1 VVRIALFVDGLSLVP
16 YSCLSFLLRTGPN
29 PSRSLF
35 CPTHQLI
42 MKILVVGGAG
52 YIGSHTARVL
62 RKNGFEVLIYDN
74 LSTGFEFL
82 AKGFDLVI
90 GDVHDRSKLLEVL
103 KQSDAVMYFA
113 ANHYVGE
120 SMVNP
125 RKYYRNNVE
134 GGLSLL
140 NCVVDAGTKTFIFS
154 STCSIYGAPAK
165 MPITEEY
172 PRLPVNPYGVSK
184 VFFEQALESYGE
196 AYGLRFASL
205 RYFNAAGADE
215 SGEIGE
221 CHEPEPHLI
230 PLTLRAAAGFGPELQ
245 IYGTDYPTPDGTCIR
260 DYINVV
266 DLAEAHV
273 MALNHLMAG
282 NPSFLVNLGTGEGSS
297 VMQVISTVEAATGKK
312 VPRKIVPRR
321 LGDPPAL
328 VADPSKA
335 QKLLRWKAKRN
346 LRDNVE
352 SAWKWMQKRG
362 K

>member
-1 VVRIALFVDGLSLVP
+1 
-16 YSCLSFLLRTGPN
+16 
-29 PSRSLF
+29 
-35 CPTHQLI
+35 

-52 YIGSHTARVL
+52 YIGSHTAHAL
-62 RKNGFEVLIYDN
+62 RRAGLDVLIYDN

-82 AKGFDLVI
+82 AKGFELIV
-90 GDVHDRSKLLEVL
+90 GDVHDRAKLMEVL
-103 KQSDAVMYFA
+103 KRSDAVMYFA

-140 NCVVDAGTKTFIFS
+140 NSVVDAGVKTVIFS
-154 STCSIYGAPAK
+154 STCSVYGAPTK

-196 AYGLRFASL
+196 AYGLRYANL

-215 SGEIGE
+215 GGEIGE
-221 CHEPEPHLI
+221 CHDPEPHLI
-230 PLTLRAAAGFGPELQ
+230 PLTLRAAAGLGRELQ
-245 IYGTDYPTPDGTCIR
+245 IFGTDYPTPDGTCVR

-266 DLAEAHV
+266 DLADAHV
-273 MALNHLMAG
+273 MALQHLLAG
-282 NPSFLVNLGTGEGSS
+282 NPSFFVNLGTGAGSS
-297 VMQVISTVEAATGKK
+297 VMEVISTVESVTGKK

-328 VADPSKA
+328 VADPKKA
-335 QKLLRWKAKRN
+335 QQLLNWKAKRS

-352 SAWKWMQKRG
+352 TAWRWMQKRG
-362 K
+362 Q

>member
-1 VVRIALFVDGLSLVP
+1 L
-16 YSCLSFLLRTGPN
+16 
-29 PSRSLF
+29 
-35 CPTHQLI
+35 
-42 MKILVVGGAG
+42 KILVVGGAG

-62 RKNGFEVLIYDN
+62 RRAGLDVLIYDN

-82 AKGFDLVI
+82 AKGFELVV
-90 GDVHDRSKLLEVL
+90 GDVHDRDKLLEAL
-103 KQSDAVMYFA
+103 KQTDAVMYFA

-140 NCVVDAGTKTFIFS
+140 NTVVDGGKKIVIFS
-154 STCSIYGAPAK
+154 STCSVYGAPTK
-165 MPITEEY
+165 MPITEDD

-184 VFFEQALESYGE
+184 VFFEQALESYGT
-196 AYGLRFASL
+196 AYGLRFANL

-245 IYGTDYPTPDGTCIR
+245 VFGTDYPTPDGTCIR

-266 DLAEAHV
+266 DLAEGHV
-273 MALNHLMAG
+273 KALQHLVAG
-282 NPSFLVNLGTGEGSS
+282 NSSFFVNLGTGKGSS
-297 VMQVISTVEAATGKK
+297 VMEVINTVEAVTGKK

-321 LGDPPAL
+321 PGDPPAL
-328 VADPSKA
+328 VADPTRA
-335 QKLLRWKAKRN
+335 QQLLQWKAKRS

-352 SAWKWMQKRG
+352 TAWKWMQKRG